1 MYKIL
6 FSKLKKYNIYKILF
20 IILIL
25 IIIFILLKKQYVI
38 ERFNTN
44 KINKLDNINN
54 IKKELNLAIETIK
67 DYELFYS
74 DFISKYYVNDVNDPN
89 DPNYTKFKKESPFH
103 KIVNETASVEA
114 DIKKKF
120 DPYSVL
126 NQDPATEIYEPTP
139 NYDYKP
145 IWNDINSIF
154 NKSKKFIIHILKALN
169 YIPEY
174 YSFTPE
180 ITPGDI
186 TNYDFNTD
194 IVGSGDD
201 GGDFLDLV
209 NSLIK
214 YMHSGLNVNSG
225 LLKPEILQ
233 DIYKSLILLI
243 YGEIVSSDTPIIIV
257 GATYTDSVT
266 HANLLSLYR
275 QQKHIKTTQGIIKLF
290 NNSDNSNAYEKFKN
304 LIVDL
309 ESYFGELIP
318 FKEKLEKT
326 PALEININKLK
337 NTIDNEYIT
346 VKNALAKEKG
356 VIKEAEENYQK
367 NTYYLKVYDD
377 IVTYYKIYINN
388 DGNFALKGSRET
400 DAKDVATEAADAA
413 LEAASAAKADTAA
426 LEAVAKAVANGI
438 SGKLTEADEIYTN
451 NKNKI
456 KFSINENSELEINLI
471 NPVIYNNEI
480 SKTNSI
486 QGGTNSVGSFT
497 YPVYDSKISDLP
509 IMIDIKKDTNDY
521 STVKDYLIHFYLD
534 KNINDIFDGN
544 ARNIIYTLNEIITE
558 KEYNELQKQSKLKT
572 TLGDDVEDLKEYN
585 DLKNQYNNI
594 MNNKEKR
601 IKEHEE
607 AQLYKRGQTILN
619 KKISFNKKWIR
630 TIKDITIGVHI
641 FLYLVILVLV
651 VYKLQ

>member
-1 MYKIL
+1 MDTSNQQ
-6 FSKLKKYNIYKILF
+6 F
-20 IILIL
+20 
-25 IIIFILLKKQYVI
+25 
-38 ERFNTN
+38 
-44 KINKLDNINN
+44 
-54 IKKELNLAIETIK
+54 KE
-67 DYELFYS
+67 
-74 DFISKYYVNDVNDPN
+74 
-89 DPNYTKFKKESPFH
+89 ESPFFY
-103 KIVNETASVEA
+103 KIVNAPAPDEA
-114 DIKKKF
+114 VIKKSLEQ
-120 DPYSVL
+120 YSVL
-126 NQDPATEIYEPTP
+126 NKDPVTEIYEPTP

-154 NKSKKFIIHILKALN
+154 NKSKKFIIHILKALY
-169 YIPEY
+169 YIPKY

-180 ITPGDI
+180 IEYIEDI
-186 TNYDFNTD
+186 KNYDFNTD
-194 IVGSGDD
+194 IVGSSNGS
-201 GGDFLDLV
+201 DLLNNV
-209 NSLIK
+209 NSLK
-214 YMHSGLNVNSG
+214 NYMDYG
-225 LLKPEILQ
+225 LLVTSGSSNPNKDTLLLN
-233 DIYKSLILLI
+233 IYKSLILLI
-243 YGEIVSSDTPIIIV
+243 YGDGTAGGIIINN
-257 GATYTDSVT
+257 TNYRI
-266 HANLLSLYR
+266 ANVNPARLLSLYR
-275 QQKHIKTTQGIIKLF
+275 QQHHIRHTTDNFINNF
-290 NNSDNSNAYEKFKN
+290 NNSNNSDAYRTFKQ
-304 LIVDL
+304 LIDDL
-309 ESYFGELIP
+309 ESYFEELIP
-318 FKEKLEKT
+318 FKKKLDTEK
-326 PALEININKLK
+326 LEININKLK

-346 VKNALAKEKG
+346 VKNDLAKEKG
-356 VIKEAEENYQK
+356 VIKVAEENYQE

-377 IVTYYKIYINN
+377 IKTYYKIYINE
-388 DGNFALKGSRET
+388 GNFTLVA
-400 DAKDVATEAADAA
+400 AKATAADAA
-413 LEAASAAKADTAA
+413 KATADAAKATADAAKATAA
-426 LEAVAKAVANGI
+426 KTTADATKATADATKALAAVAEAKAATADATKALDALVTLAEAEVAVAKAATAVADTNKALAALVEVAKAKAEAEANGI

-456 KFSINENSELEINLI
+456 KFSINEKNELEINLI
-471 NPVIYNNEI
+471 KPVIYNNEI

-486 QGGTNSVGSFT
+486 QGGIKSGPDAVKKASPD
-497 YPVYDSKISDLP
+497 YIKKIQDHP
-509 IMIDIKKDTNDY
+509 TIMINIEKDANDY
-521 STVKDYLIHFYLD
+521 STVKDYLIHFHLD